1 MPFPTTPQ
9 INPMLLAALMQGG
22 QGGGMGGMA
31 PQMPNTQGGSAGAA
45 PQFPGVQQ
53 RPQQGGMGMPPIMT
67 APQMPQGP
75 LAAGGGASQNPQQ
88 IMQLLQQLKGQQ
100 QSGAPTIPS
109 GANTSGL
116 FGSPITMPSQI
127 SPSVPPVGGMGEY
140 SNPIGP
146 MQPNQGIMGWLQ
158 GLFGGGQP

>member
-22 QGGGMGGMA
+22 QGSGMGGG
-31 PQMPNTQGGSAGAA
+31 PQMPGAQGAGGGVG

-53 RPQQGGMGMPPIMT
+53 RPQQSGIGMSPIMT

-75 LAAGGGASQNPQQ
+75 IAAGGAASQNPQQ
-88 IMQLLQQLKGQQ
+88 IMQMLQQLKAQQ
-100 QSGAPTIPS
+100 QSGTPLIPPGTNSS
-109 GANTSGL
+109 GF

-127 SPSVPPVGGMGEY
+127 SPSIPAVGGQGEY

-146 MQPNQGIMGWLQ
+146 IQPSQGIMGWLQ